1 MLLQRCYIAVTDDNV
16 VYLFLFHRLTTK
28 VSASFSHEQ
37 LAEIVNLTIVVY

>member
-1 MLLQRCYIAVTDDNV
+1 MLLQRCYIAVTDGNLG
-16 VYLFLFHRLTTK
+16 YLCSHYLTTI